1 MRVNGYAVAVT
12 IHSVLCVSV
21 APWFISWRLCYNLT
35 AMTLA
40 LLLSLLAGP
49 AAANPAAMT
58 ATLEALRSEASVDP
72 AALSNRESAAVQSG
86 KGFDGSFTIQTLVPV
101 EYVPLTGA
109 PRKNPPPAPA
119 DKPEIPRPKEEV
131 PPAPQPGTGDGTN
144 TDYYFRG
151 TKPLNG
157 ITIYTPVKGEGSTS
171 GGESPT
177 DKYGQYGKYAIIG
190 GVALLAVGLL
200 LGGAPLVV
208 GALLGGLLIGAGA
221 VLSFLF
227 GKKK

>member
-1 MRVNGYAVAVT
+1 
-12 IHSVLCVSV
+12 
-21 APWFISWRLCYNLT
+21 
-35 AMTLA
+35 MTLA

-49 AAANPAAMT
+49 ASATPAAMS
-58 ATLEALRSEASVDP
+58 ATLEALRSEAAVDP
-72 AALSNRESAAVQSG
+72 AALTNRESAAVQSG

-101 EYVPLTGA
+101 EYVPVTGE
-109 PRKNPPPAPA
+109 PRKNPPPEAAVTQDP
-119 DKPEIPRPKEEV
+119 PRPQQDV
-131 PPAPQPGTGDGTN
+131 PPAPKPEAGDGTN
-144 TDYYFRG
+144 TDYYFQG

-157 ITIYTPVKGEGSTS
+157 ITIYTPVKGEGSTG

-177 DKYGQYGKYAIIG
+177 DKYGTYGKYAIVG
-190 GVALLAVGLL
+190 GVALLGVGLL